1 MRLYARIALL
11 LGGFLLAAGL
21 VYGGISKERIGLV
34 LLLLAGSGFT
44 YVGLYARRAV
54 RAADRAAPEAA
65 RAEPGVQAPVAAEAP
80 VAEAPVAAEP
90 EGVQAPVAAEP
101 EGVQAPVAA
110 EPEGAEARVPAP
122 GPPVEEVRPTIWP
135 LVFSLAGAGIVAGVL
150 ASHWIL
156 LVGGVLA
163 VAAAGGWF
171 REVLVQRQ
179 EHH

>member
-1 MRLYARIALL
+1 VRLYARIALL

-21 VYGGISKERIGLV
+21 VYGGTNKERIGLV

-65 RAEPGVQAPVAAEAP
+65 RAEPGVQAPVAAE
-80 VAEAPVAAEP
+80 P
-90 EGVQAPVAAEP
+90 ES
-101 EGVQAPVAA
+101 
-110 EPEGAEARVPAP
+110 AEARVTTA
-122 GPPVEEVRPTIWP
+122 GPPMEEVRPTIWP

-156 LVGGVLA
+156 LVGGLLA
-163 VAAAGGWF
+163 VAAAAGWF
-171 REVLVQRQ
+171 LEVLAQRQ
-179 EHH
+179 EHHPRT